1 MNENDDN
8 LKKNLM
14 KSQNER
20 DKLLNEIEKFK
31 NHIILLTESNK
42 ELMDELESVLNGD
55 DRVRNILDRE
65 NQILISSNFENRN
78 NVSGNMSPIASSS
91 KNVSLSP
98 M

>member
-65 NQILISSNFENRN
+65 NQILISSMKIEIMFLE
-78 NVSGNMSPIASSS
+78 I
-91 KNVSLSP
+91 
-98 M
+98 

>member
-78 NVSGNMSPIASSS
+78 NISGNMSPIPSSS